1 MCVII
6 VIMISIIQRRI
17 GSGNEEDDGHD
28 RLHTLIAHDEKSNIA
43 CMQICNNNNNNNN
56 NNNKIVKYDKKKY
69 CQKKKGNIGILLL
82 LVLLQRNAFSFFDN
96 VFISRI
102 LIK

>member
-1 MCVII
+1 
-6 VIMISIIQRRI
+6 MISIIQRRI

-43 CMQICNNNNNNNN
+43 CMQICN